1 MFTWKKKG
9 LLSPFDFLI
18 HLFFRKKNYF
28 LFFACPL
35 NFQFFCVFHP
45 KKSSNKSICGKSVKK
60 NFVLF
65 ELLWKRKTY
74 FRHTKVPKLSWE
86 FLPIKTGSLHKPSF
100 PYSHALTIALAI
112 EGPLDHYCVSW
123 QCWESLVLWALSC
136 HWSRPRDICCI
147 KPPLFLLFFFFE

>member
-18 HLFFRKKNYF
+18 HLFSKKKTIFYFSLVLWIFSFFVFSTRKNPQTNR
-28 LFFACPL
+28 FAENL
-35 NFQFFCVFHP
+35 L
-45 KKSSNKSICGKSVKK
+45 KK